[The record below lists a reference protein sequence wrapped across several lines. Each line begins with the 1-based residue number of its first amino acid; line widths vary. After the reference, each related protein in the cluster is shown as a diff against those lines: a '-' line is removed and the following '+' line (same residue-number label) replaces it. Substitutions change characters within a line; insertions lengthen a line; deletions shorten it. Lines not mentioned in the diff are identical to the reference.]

1 MVESSP
7 RRVII
12 EKMPDMPAK
21 PQSIIIEKWLPYE
34 PQKRRVIFQRS
45 SPIRNLNEKP
55 VKNLLIEW
63 RYSDPLIEK
72 DIKITTVQADPN
84 HYTTIYGNLLRD
96 SVDVREFVNNYDNGP
111 HVLTGQNR
119 YELEGDLNALK
130 FLDNPTLDKLGL
142 SRTLNVKLK
151 ILILNVFLIFN

>member
-1 MVESSP
+1 
-7 RRVII
+7 
-12 EKMPDMPAK
+12 MPDMPAK

-45 SPIRNLNEKP
+45 PLIRNLNEAP
-55 VKNLLIEW
+55 VKNLVIEW

-72 DIKITTVQADPN
+72 DVKVTTVEADPN

-96 SVDVREFVNNYDNGP
+96 SVDVREFVSNYDQGAHFISSN
-111 HVLTGQNR
+111 NR

-130 FLDNPTLDKLGL
+130 LVDNQTLEKLGL
-142 SRTLNVKLK
+142 SRILNVKLRDYSK
-151 ILILNVFLIFN
+151 F